1 MKEQVT
7 TFGFEKLEVWKRA
20 VALAGTIYSITRDF
34 PREELYG
41 LAMQMRRAGVS
52 VAANI
57 GEGTSRSSSK
67 DQARFFEIAYGS
79 LNEIATLF
87 YIALQQRMIT
97 EEHLIS
103 IRSEVSQI
111 GKMLSGLRRSV
122 ME

>member
-1 MKEQVT
+1 MT